1 MPARFEWQLAV
12 EHTRGDAKLSKE
24 RERETV
30 RPWTKDGGVR
40 LQEGEGGTKRWRVRL
55 PREKAGKKE
64 MAREIAKREGGGGEE
79 HRCQEACG
87 VRMRRVRMRRVRM
100 RRCGVRMRRVR
111 LFACS
116 RKSLSRNPR
125 STELTKISDR
135 PGIRFSLKSAYMT
148 KNLSECEQRS
158 QNWLSFPSAEL

>member
-40 LQEGEGGTKRWRVRL
+40 LQEGEGGKKRWRVRL

-79 HRCQEACG
+79 HRC
-87 VRMRRVRMRRVRM
+87 
-100 RRCGVRMRRVR
+100 
-111 LFACS
+111 
-116 RKSLSRNPR
+116 
-125 STELTKISDR
+125 LTPI
-135 PGIRFSLKSAYMT
+135 P
-148 KNLSECEQRS
+148 
-158 QNWLSFPSAEL
+158 

>member
-1 MPARFEWQLAV
+1 MRSENAESENA
-12 EHTRGDAKLSKE
+12 ETRSENAE
-24 RERETV
+24 CET
-30 RPWTKDGGVR
+30 
-40 LQEGEGGTKRWRVRL
+40 
-55 PREKAGKKE
+55 
-64 MAREIAKREGGGGEE
+64 
-79 HRCQEACG
+79 
-87 VRMRRVRMRRVRM
+87 
-100 RRCGVRMRRVR
+100 
-111 LFACS
+111 FACS